1 MTQPQQTSPAT
12 LSGIHV
18 YPIKSI
24 RGIELSSAWVEKQGL
39 SFDRRLMLATS
50 DGVMVTARK
59 YPQLVLVKAAL
70 TSTGLVLTYPGKESL
85 HLEYANFKMQP
96 TEAVVWSDSF
106 TAYTV
111 DDVADE
117 WFSDLL
123 EEQVALLYTGQDSN
137 RLREKLGHNVSFADG
152 YPLLIISQASL
163 DALNARSTEVHKMA
177 QFRPNIVVS
186 GTEAFA
192 EDSWK
197 RFKVGDVEFEVM
209 KPCER
214 CILTT
219 IETNSGKK
227 RANREPLKTLGK
239 FRANEFG
246 QVFFGQNVRA
256 LNEGVI
262 EAGAEVEVLEYQEP
276 VHYRDQELEAVQ
288 VSQLTIVI
296 DGVEIEGNNRD
307 PLLNQAEAQGV
318 KMRSSCRS
326 GLCGA
331 CKVKVTEGQVKQPDA
346 PAITDDEKVQGFAL
360 ACCCVPETNIS
371 VQA

>member
-1 MTQPQQTSPAT
+1 MTTQQQTTAT

-39 SFDRRLMLATS
+39 AFDRRLMLASS

-59 YPQLVLVKAAL
+59 FPQLVLVKAAL
-70 TSTGLVLTYPGKESL
+70 TAKGLVLSYPGKPSF
-85 HLEYANFKMQP
+85 HLDYSQFKMTP

-111 DDVADE
+111 DEGADE
-117 WFSDLL
+117 WFSELL
-123 EEQVALLYTGQDSN
+123 DMDVELLFTGEDSN
-137 RLREKLGHNVSFADG
+137 RMREKLGHSVSFADG

-163 DALNARSTEVHKMA
+163 DELNGRSTERHKMA

-186 GTEAFA
+186 GTEPFA

-197 RFKVGDVEFEVM
+197 RFKIGEVEFEIM

-219 IETNSGKK
+219 VETTTGKK
-227 RANREPLKTLGK
+227 RENREPLNTLAK

-262 EAGAEVEVLEYQEP
+262 EAGSVIEVLEHQEP
-276 VHYRDQELEAVQ
+276 HFYVDQEKQTVESKSVTL
-288 VSQLTIVI
+288 IV
-296 DGVEIEGNNRD
+296 DGVEIQGNNQE

-331 CKVKVTEGQVKQPDA
+331 CKVKVTSGEVKQPNA
-346 PAITDDEKVQGFAL
+346 PAITEHEKEQGYAL
-360 ACCCVPETNIS
+360 ACCCVPETDIEIMS
-371 VQA
+371 